1 MLSKGELFPCN
12 VGKRKENFTK
22 NRYKT
27 TFPCKSNN
35 YVNLHEKDSYITSN
49 EKDRKYIISVY

>member
-35 YVNLHEKDSYITSN
+35 YVNLHEKDSYIKSHN
-49 EKDRKYIISVY
+49 N